1 MQENGDIEEL
11 ENEGMDAVNAL
22 DSFIDQ
28 ECKVVIGMGLF
39 VGKDEFGRRY
49 NQFCK
54 EHGVEPP
61 SPGVLGSILV
71 TCYRAVW
78 GDVSHGDGDGIPVWR
93 NLGFKNQEVEAG
105 GQ

>member
-11 ENEGMDAVNAL
+11 EDEGMDAVNAL
-22 DSFIDQ
+22 DSFNDQ
-28 ECKVVIGMGLF
+28 ECKIVIGMGLF
-39 VGKDEFGRRY
+39 VRKDEFEQRY
-49 NQFCK
+49 VQFCK

-78 GDVSHGDGDGIPVWR
+78 GDAVRGDGGNVPVWR
-93 NLGFKNQEVEAG
+93 NLGFRDHVTG
-105 GQ
+105 GV

>member
-11 ENEGMDAVNAL
+11 EDEGMDAVNAL
-22 DSFIDQ
+22 DSFNDQ
-28 ECKVVIGMGLF
+28 ECKIVIGMGLF
-39 VGKDEFGRRY
+39 VRKDEFEQRY
-49 NQFCK
+49 VQFCK
-54 EHGVEPP
+54 EHKVEPP

-78 GDVSHGDGDGIPVWR
+78 GDAVRGDGGNIPVWR
-93 NLGFKNQEVEAG
+93 NLGFKSQEVGAG